1 MEGPPGSKL
10 LNTREKGQYS
20 TSGSPALHRNSWRRA
35 SIGGT
40 NYESDSSYFSSAPR
54 SSSARPLP
62 EISGTNTF
70 LEKFQVEVF
79 VREMQRYLESVEM
92 NGIFSRNSLTPKTYY
107 TAEDMLSFQKEPIPT
122 SLLRLSSGLTSG
134 AIKLFQIILK
144 YMLANLP
151 SGNTVDLQEQV
162 ALVLRLYKHTIKNA
176 ELRDEL
182 FAQIFKQT
190 RNNPDRSLL
199 VKAWELMY
207 ICASAMPPGKDIGDH
222 LMEYVENVAKD
233 KKHDQ
238 GLQRMALNTL
248 GALKHSTKVG
258 PRLTLPTQE
267 EIEAFLT
274 GRRLMAVIYFL
285 DETFSEISYGM
296 TTTVIGAVEEVAA
309 RIKLSTPNS
318 FGLFELRQ
326 VGTGSKTF
334 DGSNEE
340 HLFLDESRYIG
351 DIVFELNAAKHGS
364 KSEVQQSKLIFKRR
378 FFTESDEAITD
389 PKILQLSYIQLRYD
403 FMLGN
408 YPMGEED
415 LVHLGALQLLA
426 DVGPSDDSALNMDF
440 PGLIFQYLPTQMA
453 LTRSRQEWASSIL
466 SQYDELPQFSKDDA
480 KKEFMRILGTLPY
493 GRSVFF
499 DVRKMEDPIGLL
511 PGRVVLGIN
520 RQGVH
525 FLRPVPKAYL
535 HSAGLRDIMQFGSSS
550 TAVFFK
556 MRVGGALNIFQ
567 FETKQ
572 GEDICAV
579 IQAHISEVM
588 FRRTSKSRVAPN
600 GDFQT
605 TGDLVQSNMKLS
617 GTDLREKT
625 TPGTPKLVQTTGEL
639 AQSNRKS
646 SGIDLHEKAT
656 PGTPRLVN
664 DTQKKIS
671 QEKAAEKS
679 FDHECFLR
687 LEEIEKMLVEKIQ
700 ELSDAESCLRLR
712 TSELEALNLAFKDL
726 KETKKTKETEEL
738 ENNFNKEREMLQ
750 AQLADFQK
758 SLTERMQEIRELENS
773 LSSST
778 SEIEALQAQTR
789 MQELWHS
796 EQIEALGKKYSHER
810 NALSLRL
817 AETENKLHEHTH
829 KLNAAE
835 SSLTLRNSQLE
846 DLQDTIKQLE
856 HRKMEEV
863 TLSNSFKQERE
874 MMQSQLADTEKSLR
888 EQMQELSE
896 MKHSL
901 FYCTS
906 ELEGL
911 QAKTSMQELWQREQS
926 EALEKKYSHERDVLS
941 LRLADTENKL
951 HEFTEKLNVAES
963 SLELRNLQLEDL
975 QGTVKVMEQK
985 QMEDVTLLNNSKE
998 ERERLLVQLAGVE
1011 KLLQERMQES
1021 SEMKNSLSSRIS
1033 ELEAVQAQ
1041 TIMQELWQSEQTEAL
1056 EKKYSHER
1064 DGLSLKLAEAENK
1077 LQERTQ
1083 KLDVAEY
1090 SLAFCNSQLEGLQG
1104 TVKEMEQTQ
1113 MEVVT
1118 LLNNCNQEREMLQV
1132 QLADVEK
1139 SLTELMQEFSKMGN
1153 SLSSRTSEL
1162 EALQAQTRM
1171 QEDIQREQTEA
1182 LEMKYR
1188 QEQDVLSL
1196 RLVETD
1202 NKLHERTHE
1211 LNAAEFSLALCNSQ
1225 FEALQGSVKEMEQR
1239 EMEGIILVNKI
1250 KQERDVSRLQLAD
1263 AENSLN
1269 EMIHE
1274 LSEMENSLASRTSEL
1289 EDLQAQTKI
1298 QELWQR
1304 EQIEALEK
1312 KYSQEQDVLSLRLVE
1327 TENNLHE
1334 QIHKLNVTE
1343 SSLALC
1349 NSQLE
1354 DLQQDVKEMKH
1365 RRMEEIKA
1373 VERTFEQEKNLMR
1386 IHAEEIEK
1394 GLSQRTTELSVT
1406 QSSVT
1411 LLTSEIEALKGNIQ
1425 VQELDKMKESKEWE
1439 RRFTEEQQ
1447 MHMHHRGELKK
1458 ELSERTQELTALES
1472 RLTSCT
1478 SQLEVMQGHMKEL
1491 EELRQMEKESKEW
1504 ERRFTEEQEMHMY
1517 HRGELKKELSERTQE
1532 LTALESHLTL
1542 CTSQLEVMQGHM
1554 KELEELR
1561 QIKEETKALILKLES
1576 DQEVQRMAHSELQM
1590 QLTKQ
1595 IQELNVAKSFNTK
1608 LTSECEVLRGSLVEL
1623 EELRKMIKIVEKSH
1637 DQANEERNSLILR
1650 LNEAEISISNNSQES
1665 AVARYSLA
1673 LRTSELEDLQRS
1685 LQLQELRHTEEL
1697 AEMERTMSHLTKELE
1712 VAESRRLLCHSD
1724 LEALQNSFKERQEV
1738 KKMEENKALESKHE
1752 QQILRHRLEDIENLL
1767 AKRTEE
1773 LSLAETSLSVCKTER
1788 EALENREEMNQDI
1801 LRSQLADTEKKLS
1814 ERDHELT
1821 AAESAL
1827 ALLTSQLQ
1835 ALQSNVKSKEIEHI
1849 AEREAMNK
1857 AFEQQ
1862 HEEERIR
1869 LEDIEK
1875 RFSEQTQELS
1885 AAESSLALCA
1895 SELEALQGS
1904 LKLKEINHLEE
1915 VQLLEKK
1922 AEQEKNLLRL
1932 ELAELSTKLAK
1943 QTEEVREAESLVSIQ
1958 ASKLETLLR
1967 SFNELKQEKQ
1977 VEEQDLLRHQI
1988 VEVEMMMRDREEKL
2002 DVLKS
2007 SLDLRTSEVE
2017 ALQSCLNLQEVGH
2030 MEENQSLKKNSE
2042 QEKAVLRHQ
2051 IVELSFKL
2059 FEQTEELNVAK
2070 SSRSVLALEMEQ
2082 VARSFKELQ
2091 EDKDLLRLQILE
2103 TGKALSETVEE
2114 LRATK
2119 FSLIACNSEIEALQD
2134 SLKLQEAR
2142 HMEEIES
2149 FESNTKDEKDTLR
2162 LQLSQ
2167 LSKELSERTE
2177 EANGARSLLG
2187 TLISE
2192 VNTLQRN
2199 FKELQDAKQMEED
2212 LLQLQIDEKEKV
2224 KRQQAQE
2231 LSEMGSSFAVCTSEL
2246 EALRQSFKLQ
2256 EATHMEE
2263 TQSLARKFEDE
2274 KDSLRLQS
2282 DELLN
2287 MLSGQTEELK
2297 AVKSA
2302 LTICMEEMEA
2312 LQVKCKEIQEAK
2324 EREENML
2331 RSQQDKM
2338 EEESHVLNLQL
2349 AEIEK
2354 VLSQHMDELTAAKL
2368 SLIVY
2373 ASDLNASQEKYKTL
2387 QETNQTECD
2396 LLKIQ
2401 LAEAEKAFIDQ
2412 SEELSNALSSVTRH
2426 ASEYDI
2432 LQGRLKLQEDRHME
2446 ELDAFEESFKALREA
2461 KDQEESFLRVQ
2472 LGDMERILDEKAKEL
2487 TVAES
2492 SLVVHSLEMEALQ
2505 NMLKLKE
2512 ASHSEEIQSL
2522 KKEFQSE
2529 KDVLRLELAATEK
2542 NLFELT
2548 KEYNNTKSSLDVFSL
2563 EMEALQGAFKEL
2575 QDAKQIEEG
2584 LLTTRLADLE
2594 KAFCEQEEE
2603 KDLLRLELAVTE
2615 KNLSELT
2622 KEYNNTKSSLDVLSL
2637 EMEAL
2642 QGAFKELQEAKQI
2655 EEGLLK
2661 TRLADSEKAFCEQE
2675 EETDVLR
2682 LELATTE
2689 KNLLGLTKEYNNT
2702 KSSLDVLSL
2711 EMEALQGACKELQE
2725 AKQIEEGLLTTR
2737 LAELEKAFCE
2747 QEEENEALKENLK
2760 AQELR
2765 HKEEIDISVQNHEQ
2779 EEKLLRIQLDGIENT
2794 LSEQS
2799 IKLNNA
2805 ESALILC
2812 ASELEALHGRYKE
2825 LQEANR
2831 MEEESL
2837 VLQVTE
2843 QVKLLSRKTE
2853 ELRISESSLAL
2864 CSSEIED
2871 LQANIK
2877 SQELRYM
2884 EEMKSLEKKYEE
2896 ENNVLTLKISDI
2908 ERTVSQMT
2916 RELSIADSLL
2926 ALRTSELDALHG
2938 SQKLYESRHME
2949 ELAEIGKTLSERT
2962 QELIVSESSLSASSS
2977 ELEILRIDLKKL
2989 QEQIE
2994 EKKTLEKSLEQ
3005 DQDVSR
3011 LSQEIGKTLS
3021 ERTQELSVAESYLA
3035 LRTSELEALQGRLK
3049 LQEHRQIEEI
3059 KSLERKFQQEQDMLR
3074 LRLTEIGKALSE
3086 RTQELIVAESSLTIR
3101 SSELEA
3107 LQERF
3112 NELWES
3118 KQMEENNLKVQV
3130 AEAEKKLLERE
3141 HELSVAESCLSLR
3154 TSELEALQS
3163 SIKLQE
3169 LAQVEETKALAKKFE
3184 QGQEV
3189 MRVRFAEVEAMLY
3202 ERTEKLGVAESSL
3215 ALCRS
3220 EVQDLQGS
3228 LNLQGLSQIE
3238 ERKSLENK
3246 FVQEQAM
3253 KKLQL
3258 AEIERKLSERTQEL
3272 CAAESSL
3279 ALRTSEMETL
3289 EAKINLQELRQMEE
3303 NISLERRFEQEQEG
3317 LKIQLAEAG
3326 KTLSERTQELIVAKA
3341 SLAVHSSELEALQ
3354 KNFKGLQ
3361 QIRQKEEMKT
3371 LETKCEQEQQ
3381 DVLMSRLA
3389 ETESL
3394 LFERMQDLI
3403 AAESSLALC
3412 TSELDSLQGKLKLQE
3427 LKQIEEIKALERKF
3441 EQEQDVLKAQLAE
3454 TGKAL
3459 SERTEQL
3466 MAAESSLAVCSSELK
3481 TLKGS
3486 LKGLQE
3492 TKVEQKFGQ
3501 ELNVLRTRLF
3511 ESEKL
3516 LYERAQELG
3525 MVESSLALRTSELE
3539 DLHIQLKEQ
3548 ELRQIEEI
3556 KAQEK
3561 KFGQGQ
3567 DTLRRKLT
3575 EVENK
3580 LSEQTHLLRA
3590 AERSLSLR
3598 TNEIEDLQGRLQ
3610 ELKKTTEVMDKKNR
3624 ENAATISS
3632 QADQLTELEE
3642 LYREEQFL
3650 RKQYYNLMQDMK
3662 GKIRVYARWRPLLE
3676 REIADQQKIILLA
3689 PDQFTLQHPWKDK
3702 PKQYHFDHVFDDH
3715 ASQETVFE
3723 DTKYLVQSAVD
3734 GYNVCIFAYGQ
3745 TGSGKT
3751 FTIYGTDDNAGLTPR
3766 AVQELFN
3773 ILKRERRKFSFS
3785 LKAYMLELYQ
3795 DFLIDLLLPKHSKKK
3810 KLEIRKDNKGMVVV
3824 ENATLLTIST
3834 KRDLEEIFTKGLDK
3848 RHTHGT
3854 VINAESS
3861 RSHLIL
3867 SIVIESTNLQTK
3879 TVHKGKLSFVDLA
3892 GSERVKKSGS
3902 AGEQLKEAQSINK
3915 SLSALGGV
3923 ISALAIGV
3931 SHIPY
3936 RNHKLTQLMSD
3947 SLGGNAKTLMFV
3959 NLSPTDANLSESYDS
3974 LRYATRVRTI
3984 TNQPNE
3990 STSNEVVRL
3999 KTLVNYWREQ
4009 VEEKNQKEVKNQEE
4023 EMEAVENESLG
4034 EEDSVSS
4041 SSHG

>member
-1 MEGPPGSKL
+1 M
-10 LNTREKGQYS
+10 
-20 TSGSPALHRNSWRRA
+20 
-35 SIGGT
+35 
-40 NYESDSSYFSSAPR
+40 
-54 SSSARPLP
+54 
-62 EISGTNTF
+62 
-70 LEKFQVEVF
+70 
-79 VREMQRYLESVEM
+79 
-92 NGIFSRNSLTPKTYY
+92 
-107 TAEDMLSFQKEPIPT
+107 
-122 SLLRLSSGLTSG
+122 
-134 AIKLFQIILK
+134 
-144 YMLANLP
+144 
-151 SGNTVDLQEQV
+151 
-162 ALVLRLYKHTIKNA
+162 
-176 ELRDEL
+176 
-182 FAQIFKQT
+182 
-190 RNNPDRSLL
+190 
-199 VKAWELMY
+199 
-207 ICASAMPPGKDIGDH
+207 
-222 LMEYVENVAKD
+222 
-233 KKHDQ
+233 
-238 GLQRMALNTL
+238 
-248 GALKHSTKVG
+248 
-258 PRLTLPTQE
+258 
-267 EIEAFLT
+267 IEFIT
-274 GRRLMAVIYFL
+274 GRDLLFFM
-285 DETFSEISYGM
+285 ET
-296 TTTVIGAVEEVAA
+296 
-309 RIKLSTPNS
+309 
-318 FGLFELRQ
+318 
-326 VGTGSKTF
+326 
-334 DGSNEE
+334 
-340 HLFLDESRYIG
+340 
-351 DIVFELNAAKHGS
+351 
-364 KSEVQQSKLIFKRR
+364 
-378 FFTESDEAITD
+378 
-389 PKILQLSYIQLRYD
+389 
-403 FMLGN
+403 
-408 YPMGEED
+408 
-415 LVHLGALQLLA
+415 
-426 DVGPSDDSALNMDF
+426 
-440 PGLIFQYLPTQMA
+440 
-453 LTRSRQEWASSIL
+453 
-466 SQYDELPQFSKDDA
+466 
-480 KKEFMRILGTLPY
+480 
-493 GRSVFF
+493 
-499 DVRKMEDPIGLL
+499 
-511 PGRVVLGIN
+511 
-520 RQGVH
+520 
-525 FLRPVPKAYL
+525 
-535 HSAGLRDIMQFGSSS
+535 
-550 TAVFFK
+550 
-556 MRVGGALNIFQ
+556 
-567 FETKQ
+567 
-572 GEDICAV
+572 
-579 IQAHISEVM
+579 
-588 FRRTSKSRVAPN
+588 
-600 GDFQT
+600 
-605 TGDLVQSNMKLS
+605 
-617 GTDLREKT
+617 
-625 TPGTPKLVQTTGEL
+625 
-639 AQSNRKS
+639 
-646 SGIDLHEKAT
+646 HE
-656 PGTPRLVN
+656 
-664 DTQKKIS
+664 S

-1491 EELRQMEKESKEW
+1491 EELRQMEKE
-1504 ERRFTEEQEMHMY
+1504 
-1517 HRGELKKELSERTQE
+1517 
-1532 LTALESHLTL
+1532 
-1542 CTSQLEVMQGHM
+1542 
-1554 KELEELR
+1554 
-1561 QIKEETKALILKLES
+1561 
-1576 DQEVQRMAHSELQM
+1576 
-1590 QLTKQ
+1590 
-1595 IQELNVAKSFNTK
+1595 
-1608 LTSECEVLRGSLVEL
+1608 
-1623 EELRKMIKIVEKSH
+1623 IVEKSH

-1977 VEEQDLLRHQI
+1977 VEEDLLRHQI

-2949 ELAEIGKTLSERT
+2949 EIKSLERKFDKEKDMLRLQLAEIGKTLSERT